1 MLKFFFPDV
10 DVYVQVTGKSTLPIT
25 VNMKK
30 CTIYKLKL
38 LVVEEFKLVCTAD
51 DLVVL
56 DGSSSLNVVSNNE
69 SLLFSVF
76 KSSRT
81 GRKNEDPIIV
91 NQLWPRNVFI
101 AVTNP
106 FTLECLRNQVK
117 TVRSTDKVQDLI
129 RDCAEKSDYADMTC
143 IDLFSPDSKEL
154 IDPTEEM
161 KNVKS
166 IDLVSKENP
175 FVLKGPV
182 VVKFSNPKYECLD
195 WKNNNIE
202 LDISSEWKLFQDAR
216 YEQVKN
222 VILHGKGVTILEG
235 RRRIGKTFSVHRTI
249 NDTMNESKKIFYMNL
264 ALGTKDAV
272 TQEPHINFMSAKS
285 EFPQFRYIDLK
296 SANQFIELMMWLY
309 IKHDIAIILDEF
321 QVMDQGQLNQMKVII
336 ETSQATNP
344 PESCLLLL
352 GSHSYKT
359 HSSYLSA
366 THPLFAMAKTSL
378 IMRQLSTFESF
389 QFLQDCTSLD
399 LRNRFFFAMIFDG
412 VIGYYKNA
420 FTAGFFPRYLYDSN
434 EKFDPVLLE
443 EIIDYFKRE
452 YATENNFSYLL
463 TEKSMAV
470 LKILAE
476 NSRDLLTPSEIA
488 KDAPPDNL
496 ESQLNNL
503 ENFGFV
509 GSIQGKQKSY
519 FACDRS
525 VITAVRLKEVEKYE
539 IEEGYF
545 FERFCRDMLKV
556 ILGSEWEMHNGFW
569 QNSVEIDVIASK
581 GNEYMVGSCKRSKN
595 SHNFTKFLA
604 HIVLWVLITGHYKKS
619 DFSIALYYFSLTCNE
634 CDDGEI
640 ESDKDFYVLDET
652 TSLICITPEKCK
664 SLIEKTGV
672 KEKGVQDLIRKV
684 STDGLVIKLASLKIN
699 HWNLKKLW
707 ENASSKNK
715 SGGGIALNTQDEP
728 YC

>member
-285 EFPQFRYIDLK
+285 EFPQFR
-296 SANQFIELMMWLY
+296 
-309 IKHDIAIILDEF
+309 
-321 QVMDQGQLNQMKVII
+321 
-336 ETSQATNP
+336 
-344 PESCLLLL
+344 
-352 GSHSYKT
+352 
-359 HSSYLSA
+359 
-366 THPLFAMAKTSL
+366 
-378 IMRQLSTFESF
+378 
-389 QFLQDCTSLD
+389 
-399 LRNRFFFAMIFDG
+399 
-412 VIGYYKNA
+412 
-420 FTAGFFPRYLYDSN
+420 
-434 EKFDPVLLE
+434 
-443 EIIDYFKRE
+443 
-452 YATENNFSYLL
+452 
-463 TEKSMAV
+463 
-470 LKILAE
+470 
-476 NSRDLLTPSEIA
+476 
-488 KDAPPDNL
+488 
-496 ESQLNNL
+496 
-503 ENFGFV
+503 
-509 GSIQGKQKSY
+509 
-519 FACDRS
+519 
-525 VITAVRLKEVEKYE
+525 
-539 IEEGYF
+539 
-545 FERFCRDMLKV
+545 
-556 ILGSEWEMHNGFW
+556 
-569 QNSVEIDVIASK
+569 
-581 GNEYMVGSCKRSKN
+581 
-595 SHNFTKFLA
+595 
-604 HIVLWVLITGHYKKS
+604 
-619 DFSIALYYFSLTCNE
+619 
-634 CDDGEI
+634 
-640 ESDKDFYVLDET
+640 
-652 TSLICITPEKCK
+652 
-664 SLIEKTGV
+664 
-672 KEKGVQDLIRKV
+672 
-684 STDGLVIKLASLKIN
+684 
-699 HWNLKKLW
+699 
-707 ENASSKNK
+707 
-715 SGGGIALNTQDEP
+715 
-728 YC
+728 